1 MHQRSGRRAPS
12 ISLSPAFPALGVFV
26 VSKGAFLVAL
36 AAAVGGT
43 AAVARLLAFDGG
55 WYLGIVEDGYQYPGT
70 GEGGRSNLAFFP
82 ALPMIATTLTWL
94 GVPSAAAL
102 LAVAWAGSA
111 AAVVVIALL
120 GQRLGSASMGVWLVL
135 LWCIAPRSHVQ
146 VMAYTE
152 GIFTAFAA
160 AFLLAL
166 LNRRWWWA
174 GTFAA
179 LAGLTR
185 ATAVAVVG
193 TLVIAAVVEVIRR
206 LRGRQAAPLG
216 TVVGA
221 TALGASGVLAYLG
234 YVAVRTGA
242 PLGYLDVQATWNSA
256 VGTPL
261 WTLAKTAE
269 VLVSLPQQDPLHVQV
284 ALCLVAYL
292 GLFLWMIVRREP
304 WPLLVFVTLGMA
316 LAFLQA
322 GFFNSKMRLLLPLF
336 PLLLPLAR
344 VAAAAPSWVSW
355 PLAVVALVLSAWWG
369 VDTAQMLVS
378 P

>member
-1 MHQRSGRRAPS
+1 MHHRSGQRAPS
-12 ISLSPAFPALGVFV
+12 ISRAPVFPALGALV

-43 AAVARLLAFDGG
+43 AAVARLFDFDGG
-55 WYLGIVEDGYQYPGT
+55 WYLGIVEHGYRYPGT

-82 ALPMIATTLTWL
+82 MLPMIATSLTWL
-94 GVPSAAAL
+94 GVPSAVAL

-111 AAVVVIALL
+111 AAVVVIARL
-120 GQRLGSASMGVWLVL
+120 GQRLGSTAVGVWLAL
-135 LWCIAPRSHVQ
+135 LWCVAPRSHVQ

-193 TLVIAAVVEVIRR
+193 TLVIAGVIEAVRR
-206 LRGRQAAPLG
+206 LRGRPVAPLG

-221 TALGASGVLAYLG
+221 SALGASGFLSYLA
-234 YVAVRTGA
+234 YVAVRTGT
-242 PLGYLDVQATWNSA
+242 PLGYLDVQATWDSE

-261 WTLAKTAE
+261 WTVAKMTE
-269 VLVSLPQQDPLHVQV
+269 VLAGLPQQDPLHVQV

-292 GLFLWMIVRREP
+292 GLFVWMIVRREP
-304 WPLLVFVTLGMA
+304 WPLIVFVALGMA

-344 VAAAAPSWVSW
+344 GAAAAPPWVSW
-355 PLAVVALVLSAWWG
+355 PLAAVALALSTWWG
-369 VDTAQMLVS
+369 VDAAQMRVS

>member
-1 MHQRSGRRAPS
+1 MQHRSGHPAPS
-12 ISLSPAFPALGVFV
+12 ISRAPVFPALGVLV
-26 VSKGAFLVAL
+26 VSKGVFLVAL

-43 AAVARLLAFDGG
+43 AVVARLLDFDGG

-82 ALPMIATTLTWL
+82 MLPVMATALTWL
-94 GVPSAAAL
+94 GLPPTAAL

-111 AAVVVIALL
+111 AAVVGIALL
-120 GQRLGSASMGVWLVL
+120 GQRLGSTAVGVWLAL

-174 GTFAA
+174 GAFAA

-193 TLVIAAVVEVIRR
+193 TLAIAAVVEVIRR
-206 LRGRQAAPLG
+206 LRGGQAAPLG

-221 TALGASGVLAYLG
+221 TALGASGFLAYLA
-234 YVAVRTGA
+234 YVAVRTGT
-242 PLGYLDVQATWNSA
+242 PWGYLHVQAIWDSE

-261 WTLAKTAE
+261 WTLAKMVE
-269 VLVSLPQQDPLHVQV
+269 VLAGLPQQDPLHVQV

-304 WPLLVFVTLGMA
+304 WPLIVFVALGMA

-344 VAAAAPSWVSW
+344 VAAAVTPWVSW
-355 PLAVVALVLSAWWG
+355 PLAVVALTLSVWWG
-369 VDTAQMLVS
+369 VDAAQMRVS